1 MHRRTREVLSSA
13 VFLALLAAAGLLLL
27 SWPMVTVLASIG
39 SFGQL
44 LSLFII
50 WLALVLGAFAWSR
63 AQETGRDCPGDGAGN
78 PACAWPARKRE
89 NR

>member
-13 VFLALLAAAGLLLL
+13 VFLALLAAVGLLLL
-27 SWPMVTVLASIG
+27 SWPIVTGLASIG

-50 WLALVLGAFAWSR
+50 WLSLVLGGFVWSR
-63 AQETGRDCPGDGAGN
+63 AQEADRERPCDGAGN
-78 PACAWPARKRE
+78 PGCALSERE
-89 NR
+89 REGR